1 MKNNKNSRDLDL
13 TLIHPPALMAKSNYS
28 TITQPPLGLA
38 YLSAV
43 VMEKGYTVEVVDAVG
58 EAIGRFEN
66 WNENDEFIIQGLS
79 INDVVESINPKT
91 DFIGITCMFTHSW
104 PMVRQLINLIREEF
118 PEKLIIGG
126 GEHITSMYELVMRE
140 TLLDGCVLG
149 EGEETLLDILNAGA
163 DMGKWVDIKGFC
175 FRSFDDDGS
184 LVINPRRD
192 RIRAVDDIPW
202 PKWDLMNPMKYLDSK
217 VYIGPSTGRTMPM
230 LATRGCPY
238 QCTFCSSP
246 SMWTTRYWTR
256 SPKDVVDEMV
266 YYYEKYDATEFQFQ
280 DLTAII
286 KKKWIVKFCQE
297 LISRNLNITWQIP
310 VGTRSEA
317 IDQEVADLLI
327 KSGCSYIQYAPES
340 GSTRILQVIK
350 KKVNLDNLM
359 ASVEATLGSSM
370 QVCVLLII
378 GFPDETPEDIAAT
391 YRFIRRLALKGVHEI
406 AVSCLVPLP
415 GTAIFNDLKKDGYI
429 VLNDDYCYWMS
440 GATALTNVKSWNPA
454 ISDNRLRFLK
464 LWGLTQFFLLSWILH
479 PGRALKIVRNLFTG
493 KQENKVDRVLREFI
507 EKARILK
514 YLKKQHSDST
524 ISTTIE

>member
-1 MKNNKNSRDLDL
+1 MKNNKNGRDLDL

-104 PMVRQLINLIREEF
+104 PMVRQLINRIREKF

-163 DMGKWVDIKGFC
+163 NQEKWADIKGFC
-175 FRSFDDDGS
+175 FRSSDDDGS
-184 LVINPRRD
+184 LVVNPRRD

-202 PKWDLMNPMKYLDSK
+202 PKWELMNPMKYLDSK

-280 DLTAII
+280 DLTAIMDHAGI
-286 KKKWIVKFCQE
+286 HRAHFFGFSMGGWIGYGILK
-297 LISRNLNITWQIP
+297 
-310 VGTRSEA
+310 
-317 IDQEVADLLI
+317 
-327 KSGCSYIQYAPES
+327 YAPQRFHS
-340 GSTRILQVIK
+340 VVIGGFGPLPDPYFG
-350 KKVNLDNLM
+350 VDPAEL
-359 ASVEATLGSSM
+359 ARGSVE
-370 QVCVLLII
+370 
-378 GFPDETPEDIAAT
+378 
-391 YRFIRRLALKGVHEI
+391 RRLATDPDEYEVIH
-406 AVSCLVPLP
+406 AVFRETAAFEGAQDAVRAAPMPLLFFAGTQEPRYESVKAAATLNPNASFFELP
-415 GTAIFNDLKKDGYI
+415 G
-429 VLNDDYCYWMS
+429 LNHAET
-440 GATALTNVKSWNPA
+440 GQAT
-454 ISDNRLRFLK
+454 
-464 LWGLTQFFLLSWILH
+464 TQYLPHLIDFF
-479 PGRALKIVRNLFTG
+479 
-493 KQENKVDRVLREFI
+493 DRV
-507 EKARILK
+507 
-514 YLKKQHSDST
+514 T
-524 ISTTIE
+524 ID